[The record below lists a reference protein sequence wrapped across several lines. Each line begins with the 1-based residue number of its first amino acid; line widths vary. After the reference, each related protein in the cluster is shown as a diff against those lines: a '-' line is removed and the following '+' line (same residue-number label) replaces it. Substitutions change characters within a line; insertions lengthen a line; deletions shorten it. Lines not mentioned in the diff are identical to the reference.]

1 MEPHADS
8 GGTPLRPR
16 RRRADCWRGHQ
27 RGPEALA
34 PACLIPP
41 PFSIEPQPDDATC
54 GPTCLHAVYQHHGL
68 ELPLEEVIR
77 TCRQL
82 EQGGTLAVLL
92 GQDALRRGFRA
103 TIWTWHLTVF
113 DPSWFEGGPDRVR
126 EGLEAQSAS
135 VKPEVVRR
143 YSREYLRFLE
153 LGGRLELADLTPA
166 LLRRHLKQGNPI
178 ITGLSATY
186 LYRTA
191 REVVNEQ
198 GRLEFHDVEGS
209 PQGHFVVLVAYDPE
223 ERRALVADPLQPN
236 PVAASARYEVSLD
249 RLVNAIL
256 LGSVTHDANI
266 LVVQPARRAR

>member
-1 MEPHADS
+1 M
-8 GGTPLRPR
+8 
-16 RRRADCWRGHQ
+16 
-27 RGPEALA
+27 
-34 PACLIPP
+34 IPP

-68 ELPLEEVIR
+68 ELALEEVIR
-77 TCRQL
+77 TCRQV

-92 GQDALRRGFRA
+92 GQDALQRGFQA

-113 DPSWFEGGPDRVR
+113 DPSWFEGGAEGVR
-126 EGLEAQSAS
+126 HGLEEQAAS
-135 VKPEVVRR
+135 KKSEVVRR

-166 LLRRHLKQGNPI
+166 LLRRHLKQGHPI
-178 ITGLSATY
+178 ITGLSATF

-198 GRLEFHDVEGS
+198 GRLEFDAIEGA
-209 PQGHFVVLVAYDPE
+209 PQGHFVVVVAYDPE
-223 ERRALVADPLQPN
+223 ERRAVVADPLQPN
-236 PVAASARYEVSLD
+236 PVAASPRYEVSLD

>member
-1 MEPHADS
+1 M
-8 GGTPLRPR
+8 RVR

-68 ELPLEEVIR
+68 ELPLEEVIG
-77 TCRQL
+77 TCHQL

-103 TIWTWHLTVF
+103 TIWTWHLSVF
-113 DPSWFEGGPDRVR
+113 DPTWFTGGARQVR
-126 EGLEAQSAS
+126 EGLERQETSA
-135 VKPEVVRR
+135 KPEAIRR
-143 YSREYLRFLE
+143 FSRSHLDFLD
-153 LGGRLELADLTPA
+153 LGGELELADLTPA
-166 LLRRHLKQGNPI
+166 LLRRHLKQGHPI
-178 ITGLSATY
+178 ITGLSATF

-191 REVVNEQ
+191 RELVNDQ
-198 GRLEFHDVEGS
+198 GRLEFDDVEGA

-236 PVAASARYEVSLD
+236 PVAPSARYEVSLD

-266 LVVQPARRAR
+266 LVVQPRRRTR